1 MKLQVFVVLVGLAG
15 VALAYPSRPKPTSVS
30 AKDLDEEQL
39 RETVNLIEKFIPPI
53 FQAIN
58 DDNGDM
64 TSRLHKIVDSSL
76 LLSRE
81 ALKVKDPSD
90 RNQEEL
96 EEVQAARETMPLILD
111 IMRATINSHGKD
123 SKPSGTFDFDIPS
136 Q

>member
-1 MKLQVFVVLVGLAG
+1 MVLVGLVG
-15 VALAYPSRPKPTSVS
+15 VTLAYPSRPRPTSVS

-58 DDNGDM
+58 DDNGDI

-81 ALKVKDPSD
+81 ALKVKDPSEK
-90 RNQEEL
+90 NQEEL

-111 IMRATINSHGKD
+111 IMRATFKTHSPDNN
-123 SKPSGTFDFDIPS
+123 PSGNFDFDIPS